1 MACFLVHMLVL
12 LTKLVADMNLQS
24 IQWLSIMQNIFH
36 ILGILSLKGLDF
48 VYHGVD

>member
-1 MACFLVHMLVL
+1 MLVL

-24 IQWLSIMQNIFH
+24 IQWLSIMQNIFR

-48 VYHGVD
+48 VYHVVD